1 MWFFDSVLEE
11 NTSTVVGTTAV
22 TSQKTDEQDGSFL
35 IIDDSVTTADIPDT
49 AVKLF
54 DEEPVAEISATEE
67 MVSTSNK
74 EISFFSET
82 PAPADE
88 APEDE
93 VMETTE
99 DLVATEPE
107 VIVEDAQEETSE
119 VSEAITEDYSQG
131 DASVASTETYD
142 IFAPVRKAIAEY
154 NEYIAERTKIADI
167 KSREIDEQNARIAEA
182 KAAAKAALD
191 ERKKIEAEID
201 RARQMQG
208 VFTAQLEK

>member
-11 NTSTVVGTTAV
+11 NTSTVAGATPV

-35 IIDDSVTTADIPDT
+35 VIDDSVTTADIPDT

-54 DEEPVAEISATEE
+54 DEETVAED
-67 MVSTSNK
+67 STVEVTSVSNK

-82 PAPADE
+82 PAPVN
-88 APEDE
+88 E
-93 VMETTE
+93 VPETTE
-99 DLVATEPE
+99 DVVITEPE
-107 VIVEDAQEETSE
+107 VIAEDVQEEVSE
-119 VSEAITEDYSQG
+119 VSEVITED
-131 DASVASTETYD
+131 STQSTSSSAETYD
-142 IFAPVRKAIAEY
+142 ILAPVRKAIAEY
-154 NEYIAERTKIADI
+154 DHYIADRTKIADI
-167 KSREIDEQNARIAEA
+167 KSREIDEQNVRIAEA